1 MKQMSPRSV
10 ALAASTFACAALLSF
25 SWSEQR
31 GVSLSIENA
40 QARVGRPLTPMSGAG
55 VARRQY
61 RRGAYG
67 AGAVGRGIAGAAAVG
82 TAAAVAATSPGW
94 GGGGYGGG
102 PYYGGGGFGGRT
114 GYYGGGP
121 YYGGGY
127 GGGGYGAGGWGA
139 RAGYY
144 GGGGLFGARAAYG
157 GPYGAY
163 AAAPATTQSAPPWSL
178 VEAYHNNGP
187 FYGYS
192 GWEDYKARNGI
203 GCDPGTVTNKTVC
216 Q

>member
-1 MKQMSPRSV
+1 M
-10 ALAASTFACAALLSF
+10 A
-25 SWSEQR
+25 
-31 GVSLSIENA
+31 
-40 QARVGRPLTPMSGAG
+40 
-55 VARRQY
+55 
-61 RRGAYG
+61 
-67 AGAVGRGIAGAAAVG
+67 
-82 TAAAVAATSPGW
+82 
-94 GGGGYGGG
+94 GG

-114 GYYGGGP
+114 GYYGGG
-121 YYGGGY
+121 Y
-127 GGGGYGAGGWGA
+127 GGGGYGGGGWGA

-203 GCDPGTVTNKTVC
+203 GCDPGTVNNGTVC

>member
-1 MKQMSPRSV
+1 MKQMSPRTV

-25 SWSEQR
+25 SWTEQQ
-31 GVSLSIENA
+31 GVSLSVESA
-40 QARVGRPLTPMSGAG
+40 QARVGRPLTPMSGVG
-55 VARRQY
+55 VARRQS
-61 RRGAYG
+61 RRASYG
-67 AGAVGRGIAGAAAVG
+67 VGAVGAGLAGAAVG
-82 TAAAVAATSPGW
+82 TAAAAAASPW
-94 GGGGYGGG
+94 GGGYGYGGPGYYQGG

-121 YYGGGY
+121 
-127 GGGGYGAGGWGA
+127 
-139 RAGYY
+139 
-144 GGGGLFGARAAYG
+144 YG